1 MKRLGQTVILL
12 LAGALSLKAQVN
24 LLVNGDFEA
33 GNQGFTTGYN
43 FNNGRL
49 SPEGA
54 YAVLADPHDGHP
66 GGSSMHDHT
75 SGSGLM
81 LAANGGKDPT
91 NAVWSETVPVRPNT
105 FYLFSGWAASW
116 GQLGNRTD
124 PSPALLVVDIN
135 GVQLGAQVR
144 VAAQNG
150 KWQNFTVPWN
160 SEGSTQAVIQIMDQN
175 TEALG
180 NDFALDDL
188 FFAPMNDGAF
198 VKGGA
203 LIAPTANSGSGV
215 NNKSMATGLV
225 VPSTTAPSPTIY
237 NSVEINW
244 VSTPN
249 VTYQVQWSPALTGT
263 NWNDL
268 VEPVTATGATT
279 SAWDRVA
286 PGSRFY
292 RVVVFQ

>member
-1 MKRLGQTVILL
+1 MKRLGKIVTLLL
-12 LAGALSLKAQVN
+12 LAGAGSLEAQVN

-33 GNQGFTTGYN
+33 GNQGFTTGYH
-43 FNNGRL
+43 FSNNDL
-49 SPEGA
+49 SPTGV
-54 YAVLADPHDGHP
+54 YAVITDPHDSHP

-81 LAANGGKDPT
+81 LAANGGNDPT
-91 NAVWSETVPVRPNT
+91 NAVWSETIPVRPNT
-105 FYLFSGWAASW
+105 TYLFSGWAASW
-116 GQLGNRTD
+116 GQNGDGTD
-124 PSPALLVVDIN
+124 PSPALLVATIN

-144 VAAQNG
+144 VSAKNG
-150 KWQNFTVPWN
+150 VWQSFAFPWN
-160 SEGSTQAVIQIMDQN
+160 SEGATQAEIQILDQN
-175 TEALG
+175 TDWFG

-188 FFAPMNDGAF
+188 LFATP
-198 VKGGA
+198 GGNPVVVTENA
-203 LIAPTANSGSGV
+203 SSGV
-215 NNKSMATGLV
+215 KSKSGIGGVV

-249 VTYQVQWSPALTGT
+249 VSYQVQWSPALTGT

-268 VEPVTATGATT
+268 AEPVTATGTTT